1 MALTL
6 NPLKMVSNLFKAHL
20 SNITTSLGT
29 PFRMFKDLLE
39 GKPLEALKEPFNT
52 VSNNFKNLGTIL
64 SSGVYTPD
72 QARGA
77 AKVE

>member
-1 MALTL
+1 MSFTL
-6 NPLKMVSNLFKAHL
+6 NPLKMVSNLVKAQV

-52 VSNNFKNLGTIL
+52 MGTEFKNLGTIL
-64 SSGVYTPD
+64 THGAYTAD
-72 QARGA
+72 DVKKA
-77 AKVE
+77 E